1 MKALRT
7 LAHDLYVEVPVI
19 DSIHPSNEKQ
29 KDNAVQAILSKGKRK
44 VGILGLSFKS
54 GTDDLRCSPIVDVVE
69 RLLGKGCEI
78 RIYDKNVVVSELTGT
93 NKDFIMA
100 KIPHLQHFVTSDL
113 DSVCTQSDVL
123 VVTNKE
129 NEFAH
134 LLEQYPHKIVID
146 LVRQWRDVDYEGH
159 YEGLSWGDINQNRDA
174 QKQAINKDFQQ
185 TDF

>member
-113 DSVCTQSDVL
+113 NSVCSQSDVL

-129 NEFAH
+129 KEFEH
-134 LLEQYPHKIVID
+134 LLEQYPNKIIVD

-159 YEGLSWGDINQNRDA
+159 YEGISWGDINQNCSA
-174 QKQAINKDFQQ
+174 QGQPIDKDFQQ